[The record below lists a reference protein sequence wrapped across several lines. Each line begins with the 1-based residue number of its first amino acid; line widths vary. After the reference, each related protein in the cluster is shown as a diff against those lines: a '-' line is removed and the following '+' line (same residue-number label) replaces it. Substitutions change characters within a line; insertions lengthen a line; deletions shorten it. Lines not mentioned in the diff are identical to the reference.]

1 MHDQQ
6 TFTPKIMEEW
16 DSWFEHAWPL
26 DKAAHDSFV
35 EKVKDG
41 SHPLAEH
48 FFVPR
53 AHPDQLT
60 DDPNAGLQRHDGPQP
75 ILAEEIR
82 PIERVTHPGW
92 TEAQM
97 NAAVREEKRALGGD
111 LYALQPELVP
121 PRCAGMRIFVYNL
134 VPDVK
139 RVLKGTWVPATLLRA
154 AKKGDKHEFKRGRP
168 KPVPLAWWW
177 ARYWDGEVL
186 PFRLAETD
194 FKHKTAGNG
203 WVLDVHNANQPKEL
217 LAFCQKGRRIRTH
230 NVARRAARPFR
241 KQTVDSE
248 DEDEDNSE
256 DEDADDDD
264 SDDGSGGEKSDG
276 GQGSEADDDSDNGRN
291 SGMGESNDDDD
302 NSGDTGSVPRVRS
315 MNQGRDAPFPV
326 LLPPIEG
333 ACYSPSEQSTPHHL
347 IVCVWGRPGD
357 PAKKDPARLL
367 PPSLFLDG
375 VYQLSPPI
383 SGGRHLCWARAWA
396 GECEGS
402 TNVLLQFAE
411 NMAECLV
418 NVERDVA
425 QRLSSANSGNAPGQ
439 FTKRILGAAGNRM
452 LGQIAFMKANPSW
465 NWASAA
471 YPLAFPHFVVYA
483 YVKSICFVVVQAKT
497 PAVGSEAEGYFALL
511 FGIQAPRVLNLDQ
524 LRGFMQNKRPQDACV
539 LLEGFTDS
547 VATSASG
554 GQYCHFAHHIELV
567 PQDGDSSEDDVDSE
581 HDSEHGIAPLPPMP
595 PPLRL
600 DDADCEDDLAP
611 LLPCDMSTDEL
622 VELMRRNAWISNA
635 VTQKMDQPKHVRTV
649 RENARD
655 ILTRQGALAWGRLRR
670 RESCP
675 GASCCS
681 PTSPT
686 GKTMQSCW
694 S

>member
-1 MHDQQ
+1 M
-6 TFTPKIMEEW
+6 
-16 DSWFEHAWPL
+16 
-26 DKAAHDSFV
+26 
-35 EKVKDG
+35 
-41 SHPLAEH
+41 
-48 FFVPR
+48 
-53 AHPDQLT
+53 
-60 DDPNAGLQRHDGPQP
+60 
-75 ILAEEIR
+75 
-82 PIERVTHPGW
+82 
-92 TEAQM
+92 
-97 NAAVREEKRALGGD
+97 
-111 LYALQPELVP
+111 
-121 PRCAGMRIFVYNL
+121 
-134 VPDVK
+134 
-139 RVLKGTWVPATLLRA
+139 
-154 AKKGDKHEFKRGRP
+154 
-168 KPVPLAWWW
+168 
-177 ARYWDGEVL
+177 
-186 PFRLAETD
+186 
-194 FKHKTAGNG
+194 
-203 WVLDVHNANQPKEL
+203 
-217 LAFCQKGRRIRTH
+217 
-230 NVARRAARPFR
+230 
-241 KQTVDSE
+241 
-248 DEDEDNSE
+248 
-256 DEDADDDD
+256 
-264 SDDGSGGEKSDG
+264 
-276 GQGSEADDDSDNGRN
+276 
-291 SGMGESNDDDD
+291 
-302 NSGDTGSVPRVRS
+302 
-315 MNQGRDAPFPV
+315 

-357 PAKKDPARLL
+357 PAAKKDPARLL

-471 YPLAFPHFVVYA
+471 YPLAFPHFVVYV
-483 YVKSICFVVVQAKT
+483 YVKSICFVVVKAKT

-524 LRGFMQNKRPQDACV
+524 FRGFMQNKRPQDACV

-600 DDADCEDDLAP
+600 DDLDCEDDMAP

-622 VELMRRNAWISNA
+622 VELMRRNAWLCNA
-635 VTQKMDQPKHVRTV
+635 VTQEMDQPKHVRTV

-655 ILTRQGALAWGRLRR
+655 ILTRQDALGALEAAGIVSGSLVLFTDFANGQDDAELLELIRGPERLSFVMR
-670 RESCP
+670 
-675 GASCCS
+675 G
-681 PTSPT
+681 
-686 GKTMQSCW
+686 W
-694 S
+694 